1 MTATVS
7 AAKKKRAGKTSALR
21 RKEMSR
27 EEKAEWRKVVEAAYG
42 CLAGVDYSVD
52 EYLREKHA
60 EVERENKE

>member
-1 MTATVS
+1 MTATMS

-21 RKEMSR
+21 RNEMSR